1 MPLRRDHWP
10 RKYGQMQ
17 TIGAILLVGF
27 FGGILWMMLRPPM
40 HFRIRYSRG
49 KVSFTG
55 KFPRSHQAEVEE
67 FLKREF
73 ADRGRITIAALR
85 TGPAGLRI
93 VVRGRVTDGDRQRIR
108 NFFQTIC

>member
-1 MPLRRDHWP
+1 MYWS
-10 RKYGQMQ
+10 
-17 TIGAILLVGF
+17 V
-27 FGGILWMMLRPPM
+27 LRPAAQ
-40 HFRIRYSRG
+40 FVIRYSRG
-49 KVSFTG
+49 NVRFTG

-73 ADRGRITIAALR
+73 ANRGRITIAAFK
-85 TGPAGLRI
+85 TGTAGLRV